1 MWIPGDISRRL
12 RPSACQVVRPSPPYS
27 PPVEEAP
34 DTGRW
39 VALPILCGVGLG
51 LMAVVCS
58 LVAVLSPGLAP
69 EVFIVAL
76 GLIVLVWLL
85 GHLLTKQDDA
95 KRRSREVR
103 PTRLPSRCA
112 PVPGT

>member
-1 MWIPGDISRRL
+1 
-12 RPSACQVVRPSPPYS
+12 VVRPSPAYA

-39 VALPILCGVGLG
+39 VALPILGGVLLG
-51 LMAVVCS
+51 LTAVVCS
-58 LVAVLSPGLAP
+58 LVAVSSPGLAA
-69 EVFIVAL
+69 EVFIVTL

-95 KRRSREVR
+95 QRRSR
-103 PTRLPSRCA
+103 
-112 PVPGT
+112 